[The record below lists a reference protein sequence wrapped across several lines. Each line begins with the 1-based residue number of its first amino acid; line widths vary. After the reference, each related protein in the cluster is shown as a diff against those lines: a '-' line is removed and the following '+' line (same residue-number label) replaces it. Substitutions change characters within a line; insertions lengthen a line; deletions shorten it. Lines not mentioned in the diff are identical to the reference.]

1 LTVADTGSGIGPE
14 QQARIFDPFFTT
26 KFAGRGLGLAVVQ
39 GIVRA
44 HAGAIHLS
52 STPGQGSIFQIFLPC
67 AAGQEK
73 PASLLTPDSAVETK
87 GAAATLLLVE
97 DEEALRTSVSKML
110 ARKGFSVV
118 GARDGS
124 AAVDLLRNHP
134 AQIDIILL
142 DMTLPGT
149 PSREV
154 IREAQRT
161 RPAVKVVLTS
171 AYSRETVAQSI
182 NAPIVKDFIRK
193 PFQVGDL
200 VRLLRATLDAE

>member
-1 LTVADTGSGIGPE
+1 M
-14 QQARIFDPFFTT
+14 
-26 KFAGRGLGLAVVQ
+26 
-39 GIVRA
+39 
-44 HAGAIHLS
+44 
-52 STPGQGSIFQIFLPC
+52 
-67 AAGQEK
+67 
-73 PASLLTPDSAVETK
+73 
-87 GAAATLLLVE
+87 E
-97 DEEALRTSVSKML
+97 DEDALRNSVSKML

-161 RPAVKVVLTS
+161 RPSVKVVLTS
-171 AYSRETVAQSI
+171 AYSQEMVAESI
-182 NAPIVKDFIRK
+182 DASIVKNFIRK

-200 VRLLRATLDAE
+200 VKLLRATLDSD

>member
-1 LTVADTGSGIGPE
+1 M
-14 QQARIFDPFFTT
+14 
-26 KFAGRGLGLAVVQ
+26 VQ

-52 STPGQGSIFQIFLPC
+52 STPGQGTTFQIFLPC
-67 AAGQEK
+67 AAGQERLAA
-73 PASLLTPDSAVETK
+73 PSIPDLTAEANGS
-87 GAAATLLLVE
+87 AATLLLVE
-97 DEEALRTSVSKML
+97 DEEALRNSVSKML
-110 ARKGFSVV
+110 TRKGFSVV

-161 RPAVKVVLTS
+161 RPFVKVVLTS
-171 AYSRETVAQSI
+171 AYSREMVAQSI
-182 NAPIVKDFIRK
+182 DASIVKDFIRK

-200 VRLLRATLDAE
+200 VKLLRATLDGE

>member
-1 LTVADTGSGIGPE
+1 
-14 QQARIFDPFFTT
+14 
-26 KFAGRGLGLAVVQ
+26 
-39 GIVRA
+39 
-44 HAGAIHLS
+44 
-52 STPGQGSIFQIFLPC
+52 
-67 AAGQEK
+67 
-73 PASLLTPDSAVETK
+73 
-87 GAAATLLLVE
+87 
-97 DEEALRTSVSKML
+97 ML

-124 AAVDLLRNHP
+124 AAVELLRNHP

-161 RPAVKVVLTS
+161 RPSVKVVLTS
-171 AYSRETVAQSI
+171 AYSREMVAQSI
-182 NAPIVKDFIRK
+182 DASIVKDFIRK

-200 VRLLRATLDAE
+200 VKLLRATLEGE